1 MERPDI
7 DVHRRPTGLA
17 TGRGAAAGGWT
28 GHWSWYGLAGSMEMH
43 VHDTRQP
50 VLVSR
55 KALKGLGAL
64 IDFEAGLAIYK
75 NVDKNQVVRLTEAD
89 NGHLLM
95 PITGNILTG
104 AMSRQ
109 TPFVSLF
116 DE

>member
-1 MERPDI
+1 M
-7 DVHRRPTGLA
+7 
-17 TGRGAAAGGWT
+17 
-28 GHWSWYGLAGSMEMH
+28 
-43 VHDTRQP
+43 
-50 VLVSR
+50 
-55 KALKGLGAL
+55 